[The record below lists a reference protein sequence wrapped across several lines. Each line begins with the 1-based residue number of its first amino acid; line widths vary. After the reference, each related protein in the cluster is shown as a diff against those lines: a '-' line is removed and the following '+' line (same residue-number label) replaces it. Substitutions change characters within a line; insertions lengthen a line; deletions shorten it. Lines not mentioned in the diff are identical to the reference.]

1 MQASI
6 WIGLSDFKVGHQSKP
21 SNLCSTTHHPQHANS
36 ARAGCFRLSFA
47 TTTKP
52 LRGIYDTLGV
62 QPCRICCSRVQA
74 MDSSSPTRRNLLH
87 CAGSTEQK
95 TPSQEACIGN
105 QTGGRV
111 WLVLETSD
119 FWGDYEAMQVA
130 GVRFSEVPRT

>member
-1 MQASI
+1 MPTR
-6 WIGLSDFKVGHQSKP
+6 L
-21 SNLCSTTHHPQHANS
+21 
-36 ARAGCFRLSFA
+36 ARVVFDCRSRLRRSHCVV
-47 TTTKP
+47 
-52 LRGIYDTLGV
+52 YDTLGV

-95 TPSQEACIGN
+95 TSSQEACIGN

>member
-1 MQASI
+1 FSI
-6 WIGLSDFKVGHQSKP
+6 VVRDYDEAIAWY
-21 SNLCSTTHHPQHANS
+21 TTH
-36 ARAGCFRLSFA
+36 
-47 TTTKP
+47 
-52 LRGIYDTLGV
+52 LGFNLV
-62 QPCRICCSRVQA
+62 EYAAQESKRWIVC
-74 MDSSSPTRRNLLH
+74 SSPTRRNLLH

-119 FWGDYEAMQVA
+119 FWGYYEAMRVA

>member
-1 MQASI
+1 MQVLHQRDDGTVADLASRN
-6 WIGLSDFKVGHQSKP
+6 SSK
-21 SNLCSTTHHPQHANS
+21 S
-36 ARAGCFRLSFA
+36 AAMPPIQTL
-47 TTTKP
+47 KP
-52 LRGIYDTLGV
+52 LFHHSSPSTCQLGSRGLFSIVVRDYDEA
-62 QPCRICCSRVQA
+62 IAVQA